1 MTKGEAV
8 QNIVRRP
15 SSVTLIPD
23 SLAAL
28 LLTESSADF
37 RLDVSV
43 MAAYAVTFAVAV
55 DGLKSS
61 DAKKRDGWLA

>member
-15 SSVTLIPD
+15 PSVTLIPD

-28 LLTESSADF
+28 LLTESGAAF
-37 RLDVSV
+37 RLDASV
-43 MAAYAVTFAVAV
+43 TAAYAVTFAVAV
-55 DGLKSS
+55 DGSS